1 VFYLI
6 TRSCANSSI
15 LGARQQFK
23 PAKGQFQIYYK
34 HGANHLE
41 YQPDFVAEAKNAIY
55 MLEPKASNQMCEFRS
70 KLDTHSTAN
79 WTAIPAQTG
88 H

>member
-1 VFYLI
+1 MFADLASLL
-6 TRSCANSSI
+6 RRFSE
-15 LGARQQFK
+15 LGAVRAFCK
-23 PAKGQFQIYYK
+23 PLAENDNSKQQIY
-34 HGANHLE
+34 L
-41 YQPDFVAEAKNAIY
+41 
-55 MLEPKASNQMCEFRS
+55 CEFRF